1 MNPLIHLFFQRNRY
15 LVNQLNEVLKPHGL
29 FSSQWTILFLL
40 HENGP
45 MSLTSIWKYLNVEA
59 PTVTRTV
66 TRLETLGWVE
76 RILGT
81 DRREKTIRL
90 TQKAIE
96 EFPKIEASIGEFE
109 QIMIENLSYDE
120 QELLMNLL
128 KKMEG

>member
-1 MNPLIHLFFQRNRY
+1 MNPLIHLFFQSNRY

-45 MSLTSIWKYLNVEA
+45 MSLTSIWKYLNVEV

-76 RILGT
+76 RIPGT
-81 DRREKTIRL
+81 DRREKTIML
-90 TQKAIE
+90 TNKANE
-96 EFPKIEASIGEFE
+96 EFPKIEASIGKFE
-109 QIMIENLSYDE
+109 QIMTENLSYEE
-120 QELLMNLL
+120 QKLLTNLL

>member
-29 FSSQWTILFLL
+29 FSSQWAILFLL

-81 DRREKTIRL
+81 DRREKTIML
-90 TQKAIE
+90 TNKAIE
-96 EFPKIEASIGEFE
+96 EFPKIEISMAKFE
-109 QIMIENLSYDE
+109 QIMTENLSFEE
-120 QELLMNLL
+120 QELLINLL

>member
-1 MNPLIHLFFQRNRY
+1 MNPLIHLFFQSNRY

-76 RILGT
+76 RIPGT
-81 DRREKTIRL
+81 DRREKTIML
-90 TQKAIE
+90 TNKANE
-96 EFPKIEASIGEFE
+96 EFPKIEASIGKFE
-109 QIMIENLSYDE
+109 QIMTENLSYEE
-120 QELLMNLL
+120 QKLLTNLL

>member
-81 DRREKTIRL
+81 DRREKTIML
-90 TQKAIE
+90 TNKANE
-96 EFPKIEASIGEFE
+96 EFPKIEASIGKFE
-109 QIMIENLSYDE
+109 QIMTENLSYEE
-120 QELLMNLL
+120 QKLLTNLL